1 MGNVQSGLSS
11 RIVGAG
17 ELVAD
22 DSLQYDAR
30 CVLADLPWV
39 FAFLTRST
47 RAASSGAIGGQ
58 DIYKA

>member
-1 MGNVQSGLSS
+1 MGNEQSGLSS

-30 CVLADLPWV
+30 CVPADLPWV
-39 FAFLTRST
+39 FAFLACST